1 MVCGTTERADADAS
15 SKFNATGRAL
25 RRSSSTV
32 TVVWVL
38 APLAILDRASYDT
51 EGNYSTAIRSTFA
64 PKHGISNVSKQ
75 DSGVVN
81 S

>member
-1 MVCGTTERADADAS
+1 M
-15 SKFNATGRAL
+15 
-25 RRSSSTV
+25 